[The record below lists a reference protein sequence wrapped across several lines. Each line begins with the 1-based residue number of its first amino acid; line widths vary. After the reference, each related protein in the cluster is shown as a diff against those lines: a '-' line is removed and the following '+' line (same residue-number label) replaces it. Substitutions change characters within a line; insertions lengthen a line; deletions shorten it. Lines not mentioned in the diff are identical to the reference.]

1 MNLMECGKNVISTAR
16 ALVKKKRAAG
26 DASPVLI
33 ALDGRSGA
41 GKSTFAGYMNSLY
54 RIPIIAMDDF
64 FLQESQRTEERY
76 AKTGENVDHERFLA
90 EVLIPL
96 KEAGKATYRPF
107 LADTMEFDDPITVEG
122 NDIIIIDGPYSMHP
136 DLVPYYDL
144 KYFLT
149 IDPVAQKAR
158 LIEREG
164 KERTEEF
171 IEKWLPLEEAYIR
184 EYDIEHICDAVLD
197 FHK

>member
-1 MNLMECGKNVISTAR
+1 
-16 ALVKKKRAAG
+16 
-26 DASPVLI
+26 
-33 ALDGRSGA
+33 
-41 GKSTFAGYMNSLY
+41 
-54 RIPIIAMDDF
+54 
-64 FLQESQRTEERY
+64 
-76 AKTGENVDHERFLA
+76 
-90 EVLIPL
+90 
-96 KEAGKATYRPF
+96 
-107 LADTMEFDDPITVEG
+107 MEFDDPITVEG